1 MSGFRPYDESVGS
14 SLSQHKFGRALDLIP
29 KKVHPDEI
37 REDIIN
43 QKFGFMKG
51 IQAIEMGI
59 SWLHFDTRNNSSG
72 KLLRFH
78 P

>member
-1 MSGFRPYDESVGS
+1 MSGFRPFNGDTGS

-29 KKVHPDEI
+29 AKVHPDKI

-43 QKFGFMKG
+43 KKYGFMKK
-51 IQAIEMGI
+51 IQAIEMDI
-59 SWLHFDTRNNSSG
+59 SWLHFDVRNNSDE
-72 KLLRFH
+72 LLKFY